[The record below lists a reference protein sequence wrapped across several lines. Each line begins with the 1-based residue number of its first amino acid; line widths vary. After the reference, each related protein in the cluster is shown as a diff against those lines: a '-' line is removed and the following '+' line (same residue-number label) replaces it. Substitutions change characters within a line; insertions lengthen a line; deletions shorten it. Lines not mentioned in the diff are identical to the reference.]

1 MEIRR
6 FRRPAFPSMIFM
18 GEVHIES
25 YRITGSHVGLTG
37 TDLASMIETCGRC
50 FTFSARKKS
59 TLRVDGIAAM
69 DGTDHCYTQRS

>member
-18 GEVHIES
+18 GEAHIES
-25 YRITGSHVGLTG
+25 YRITGSHVGLIG

-50 FTFSARKKS
+50 FSARKKS